1 VRFSYASRVRL
12 IAFLVVSLCAVLST
26 AGCGRETGEFER
38 IAHPARFALVRDAAQ
53 WTPGFDPSWWTAI
66 DAAYAEYDA
75 HAERIVRTRWN
86 ALAAEAAAADQASN
100 PPEPEAAG
108 AWRAQRR
115 AIDAELAAAERD
127 FIARIDAAL
136 PAAADRFVAL
146 LAARIDCARAAAVWE
161 QPARPLPGPL
171 EVLSRVGVHAAGEA
185 EIGAAIDAYGRIA
198 REARRLTE
206 SRFAAYIAWTEEFG
220 ALSAALEDARARAR
234 AETGKPEG
242 ARVEEA
248 QEAFEARTHAMRA
261 VRAETTESLRLSLL
275 AAGDAFAA
283 AIADESMRAEFTER
297 LEADLHERMSTTRT
311 MTMYG
316 RLAERAILAAHP
328 DDPARLE
335 AFRADLARGLE
346 LQRTRRAALRSPD
359 EAERRAAYREL
370 SEMPSSILSS
380 ASNRL
385 GDRLGWR
392 LFWQAVAVDL
402 GQKDEDEAFAA
413 IFAEDQPP
421 IVDAAPADADAALVE
436 AMGSAEQLAFV
447 GTALSPRVLR
457 RLAQDLALDSA
468 QQSELDARVAEEMNA
483 LAEVLR
489 DASTRIAAAV
499 RGLGGA
505 DGAPPDEDAR
515 RRRVRDA
522 MQAIRASAAA
532 VLSRSGAANARVL
545 DEFARLG
552 GVARDH
558 PVVAEAVIELELLA
572 LIGSRGLG
580 QAKGRSQLE
589 RFAGVTVECCS
600 SPFEVARLM
609 DASEAERDAALALVA
624 ARGGELIEAAEATR
638 AAMLDNLGRFLDALA
653 RGPRRGRAG
662 EPPWR
667 ASLASQAAVDLRFA
681 IPDDLGEVLGP
692 AVARAY
698 ERRWRTLEQPALATP
713 RAAGITRLGA
723 TLVRGELDP
732 VTESAVRAA
741 LAAAEA
747 RREAAT
753 RATHRWR
760 ATTIV
765 RDRMDSIE
773 EWRDRAFD
781 EPLGVFLFG
790 RIEDADA
797 RALALCDAIA
807 ASTGATERVS
817 ESTRIRERPI
827 VRTFRPR

>member
-1 VRFSYASRVRL
+1 MRS
-12 IAFLVVSLCAVLST
+12 IALLALLVAAMLSA

-38 IAHPARFALVRDAAQ
+38 IAQPARFALVRETAQ
-53 WTPGFDPSWWTAI
+53 WTPGFDPSWWPAI
-66 DAAYAEYDA
+66 DDAYAQFDA
-75 HAERIVRTRWN
+75 DAERIVRTRWS
-86 ALAAEAAAADQASN
+86 ALALEAAAADQAAN

-108 AWRAQRR
+108 AWRGQRR

-136 PAAADRFVAL
+136 PASADRFIAL
-146 LAARIDCARAAAVWE
+146 LAARIECARAAAVWE

-171 EVLSRVGVHAAGEA
+171 EVLSRVGVHAAGDA
-185 EIGAAIDAYGRIA
+185 EIDAAIDAYGRIA

-206 SRFAAYIAWTEEFG
+206 SRFTAYIAWTEDFG
-220 ALSAALEDARARAR
+220 GLSAALDQARQRAR

-242 ARVEEA
+242 PRVEEA
-248 QEAFEARTHAMRA
+248 QEAFEARTQAMRA
-261 VRAETTESLRLSLL
+261 VRAETTESLRLLLL

-283 AIADESMRAEFTER
+283 VISDESVRAEFTER

-311 MTMYG
+311 MMMYG

-346 LQRTRRAALRSPD
+346 LQRTRRAALRSTD

-380 ASNRL
+380 ASSRL

-402 GQKDEDEAFAA
+402 GRKDEDEAFAA
-413 IFAEDQPP
+413 IFAEDPPP
-421 IVDAAPADADAALVE
+421 IVDAAPADADPALIE

-457 RLAQDLALDSA
+457 RLAQELALDPAREA
-468 QQSELDARVAEEMNA
+468 QLDARVAEESSA

-489 DASTRIAAAV
+489 EASTRIEAAA

-522 MQAIRASAAA
+522 MQAIRGSAAA
-532 VLSRSGAANARVL
+532 VLSRSRAANTRVL

-552 GVARDH
+552 GVAREH
-558 PVVAEAVIELELLA
+558 PVLVEAAVELELLA

-580 QAKGRSQLE
+580 QAQGRSELE
-589 RFAGVTVECCS
+589 RFAGVTVESYS
-600 SPFEVARLM
+600 SPFEIARTM
-609 DASEAERDAALALVA
+609 DASEADRGAALALIA
-624 ARGGELIEAAEATR
+624 ARGAELIEVAEATR
-638 AAMLDNLGRFLDALA
+638 AAMLDNLERFLDAIT

-692 AVARAY
+692 AVAQAY
-698 ERRWRTLEQPALATP
+698 ERRWRALEQPALAMP
-713 RAAGITRLGA
+713 RAAGITRLGV
-723 TLVRGELDP
+723 TLARGELDP
-732 VTESAVRAA
+732 VTDSALRAA
-741 LAAAEA
+741 LAVAEA
-747 RREAAT
+747 RHEAAA
-753 RATHRWR
+753 RAAHRWR
-760 ATTIV
+760 AAAIV
-765 RDRMDSIE
+765 RDRMDSVE
-773 EWRDRAFD
+773 QWRDRAFD
-781 EPLGVFLFG
+781 EPLGVYLFG

-797 RALALCDAIA
+797 RALALCEAIA

-817 ESTRIRERPI
+817 DATRIRERPI
-827 VRTFRPR
+827 VSTFRPR